1 MSFVI
6 FDTEYTSWEGCLQ
19 NGWRGLQKRE
29 VVQIAALKVDDD
41 FNVVAEFNQLCQPI
55 INPILS
61 DYFVNLT
68 GISNDD
74 VAQKGVDFASAY
86 QRFKAF
92 VGNDVCYSHGWN
104 GAFEDACDGAILAEN
119 LRLYGL
125 PADNSVKYRN
135 IAALFKQ
142 IYQKH
147 NITVFSQSSGQIGK
161 ILGLQQQLADL
172 HLDEHNALYDVY
184 SILCGVRHFADD
196 FAILKQ
202 K

>member
-41 FNVVAEFNQLCQPI
+41 FNVVAEFNQLCQPK
-55 INPILS
+55 INLILS

-86 QRFKAF
+86 
-92 VGNDVCYSHGWN
+92 
-104 GAFEDACDGAILAEN
+104 
-119 LRLYGL
+119 
-125 PADNSVKYRN
+125 
-135 IAALFKQ
+135 
-142 IYQKH
+142 
-147 NITVFSQSSGQIGK
+147 
-161 ILGLQQQLADL
+161 
-172 HLDEHNALYDVY
+172 
-184 SILCGVRHFADD
+184 
-196 FAILKQ
+196 
-202 K
+202 